1 MMGPS
6 TVGLSRT
13 KEVVL
18 NFHYRIRIQ
27 VKIRTLWFLGFLFY
41 RNLYDFCKRG
51 IEKSRCEDPFDLV
64 IRIGFPLSR
73 RVRSFH
79 RSEEVHF
86 TKDYLYCR
94 YRRKI
99 IKGEV
104 EIFNIEGARIF
115 VNLKVDLFGR
125 LFFPMDLF
133 DSLIHFAAFQKGMCL
148 VHGASIGKE
157 GKGVLLLGAVGSGKT
172 PLVISSSE
180 RGFGL
185 IDDDLTFVHQGKIL
199 GYNGPFIYLKSYHQK
214 TVPSLSWRTKAELFV
229 KEGISLLTNGY
240 INPVTPVPIGLF
252 FKERRIESATLKK
265 VYYLNQEVDPEGKR
279 VEGGKG
285 VIDSIIL
292 ELKTYFPFL
301 AKLCEVYSDVNPN
314 SIGSTHWERLR
325 KRLEEELNEISYM
338 EIRTHLAV
346 RKGKLEEVFTEI
358 ENAIRATSRLGS

>member
-1 MMGPS
+1 MMGLS

-41 RNLYDFCKRG
+41 RNLYDSCQRG

-64 IRIGFPLSR
+64 IRIGFPFKS
-73 RVRSFH
+73 RVRAFP

-94 YRRKI
+94 YRWKI
-99 IKGEV
+99 IRGEV
-104 EIFNIEGARIF
+104 EILNAEGPRVS
-115 VNLKVDLFGR
+115 VNLRFNFLGKV
-125 LFFPMDLF
+125 FFPNDLF
-133 DSLIHFAAFQKGMCL
+133 DSLIHFVALRKGMCL
-148 VHGASIGKE
+148 LHGASIGKE

-172 PLVISSSE
+172 RLVISSSE

-185 IDDDLTFVHQGKIL
+185 IDDDSTFVHQGKIL
-199 GYNGPFIYLKSYHQK
+199 GYTPFIALKSYHRK
-214 TVPSLSWRTKAELFV
+214 TVPSLPWRTKAELFV

-240 INPVTPVPIGLF
+240 INPFTPVPIGLF

-265 VYYLNQEVDPEGKR
+265 VYYLNQEVDPEGER

-292 ELKTYFPFL
+292 ESKTWYPFL
-301 AKLCEVYSDVNPN
+301 AKLCEAYSDVNPN
-314 SIGSTHWERLR
+314 SIVSTHWERLR
-325 KRLEEELNEISYM
+325 KRLEQELNEISYT

-346 RKGKLEEVFTEI
+346 TKGELEEVFTEI